1 MEYVYA
7 GMWLLVGLILI
18 FRLGKENKIFYLA
31 GAFFLILGGWWGAN
45 IFTQED
51 LFSGVWGTVLRIIT
65 AIALVLLCLVFWKYY
80 KTDRERFQKEQEAA
94 KAGSMTNPAPSAEE
108 RSRTP
113 EEDDAGHEGDSE
125 GW

>member
-18 FRLGKENKIFYLA
+18 FRMGKENKVFYLA
-31 GAFFLILGGWWGAN
+31 GAFFLVLGGWWGAN

-51 LFSGVWGTVLRIIT
+51 LFSGIWGTVLRIIT

-94 KAGSMTNPAPSAEE
+94 RAGSVTSPAPSSEE
-108 RSRTP
+108 LSRTP
-113 EEDDAGHEGDSE
+113 EEDAAGYVGDYE